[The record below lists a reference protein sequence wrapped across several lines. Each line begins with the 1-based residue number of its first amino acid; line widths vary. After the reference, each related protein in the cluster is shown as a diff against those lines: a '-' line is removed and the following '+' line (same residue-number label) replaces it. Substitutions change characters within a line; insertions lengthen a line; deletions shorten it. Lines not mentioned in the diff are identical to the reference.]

1 MSWEPDEFQ
10 EMVAKV
16 VLLLEKENFYKLN
29 RVDDRF
35 KFLEFLEQR
44 LYDANDNTRLTVIL
58 LDCLDDYRDWQFN
71 KIVDDLSEQG
81 LIQMVIDEDGSLA
94 YRATEEGKDVSEI
107 IKSMLGDGSDNKFF

>member
-44 LYDANDNTRLTVIL
+44 LYDANDNTPLTVVL

-71 KIVDDLSEQG
+71 TIVDELSDRG
-81 LIQMVIDEDGSLA
+81 LIRMYIDEDGELG
-94 YRATEEGKDVSEI
+94 YMATEEGKSVSDI
-107 IKSMLGDGSDNKFF
+107 IKSMLGDDSDNKFF